1 MKKIIYIF
9 SFILLIFL
17 VVGCEND
24 SNVPPSEVTYF
35 PKMEMSGKA
44 VIDLDCTTTV
54 FADPGVV
61 ATEGGNPVD
70 ITTTIH
76 GRYFGGSAVNS
87 ADVYDIA
94 YTAVNVDGI
103 PGTVLRTV
111 YLPPCNGDFV
121 TSIEGVYLSSIVR
134 NGSTGPQYQ
143 GIKYIYV
150 KKVGAN
156 VYQLSDAIGGYYD
169 FGRGY
174 GSDYAFVGQT
184 VTAND
189 LAANDFTYGPAVEGG
204 AFGGAC
210 EMTDF
215 SIDPATKTITFTTEW
230 EFGYT
235 FVVTLVQA
243 N

>member
-17 VVGCEND
+17 VAGCEND

-44 VIDLDCTTTV
+44 VINLDCTTAT
-54 FADPGVV
+54 FTDPGVT
-61 ATEGGNPVD
+61 ALEGGKPVD
-70 ITTTIH
+70 VTTVVH
-76 GRYFGGSAVNS
+76 GRYYGGTAVNS
-87 ADVYDIA
+87 ADVYDIS

-111 YLPPCNGDFV
+111 YFPPCNGDFV
-121 TSIEGVYLSSIVR
+121 SSIAGVYESTVVR
-134 NGSTGPQYQ
+134 NGVVSPQYQ
-143 GIKYIYV
+143 GLKYVYIKKI
-150 KKVGAN
+150 GNN

-174 GSDYAFVGQT
+174 GSDYAFVGMT
-184 VTAND
+184 VTANN
-189 LAANDFTYGPAVEGG
+189 LATNDFTFGPTVEGG

-210 EMTDF
+210 DMTAF
-215 SIDPATKTITFTTEW
+215 SIDAATKTINFETAW
-230 EFGYT
+230 DAGYK
-235 FVVTLVQA
+235 FVIKLTQVQ
-243 N
+243 